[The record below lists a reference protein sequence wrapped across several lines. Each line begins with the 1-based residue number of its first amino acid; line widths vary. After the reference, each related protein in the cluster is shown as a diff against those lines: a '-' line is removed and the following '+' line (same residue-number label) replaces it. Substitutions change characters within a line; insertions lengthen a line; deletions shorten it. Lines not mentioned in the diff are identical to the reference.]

1 MDTRTHKTYAGSQV
15 LAALVFLQVASIPQ
29 FVNGPEMLHF
39 ATHALFVY
47 EVVLIFLI
55 FVLTFCGRQQPI
67 VLPARP
73 WEISKPRLLT
83 LTNGLTTLL
92 LTVSVWAAWKAGYR
106 FGLMVAGT
114 GLLLTLTL
122 LLHRRNLRH
131 WKNFVQNN
139 RADA

>member
-39 ATHALFVY
+39 ATHALFAY
-47 EVVLIFLI
+47 QVLLSLLI
-55 FVLTFCGRQQPI
+55 SLLSYCGRRQP
-67 VLPARP
+67 LGPPRGLC
-73 WEISKPRLLT
+73 EMRKPRLFT

-92 LTVSVWAAWKAGYR
+92 LTVSVWAALRAGYR
-106 FGLMVAGT
+106 FGLMVAGS

-139 RADA
+139 GADA